1 VVSEL
6 SDILDEAEA
15 ERLIAERANL
25 QIQRDAVMDR
35 MDGVDGTLCGLQFQL
50 DAVAARIAEID
61 DALVTSGHTRLLYN
75 PENVAEVTHAC
86 PPDDGGGLMPCC
98 GLTPFEVPRT
108 DRMTLDPELV
118 TCHKEGCQS

>member
-1 VVSEL
+1 VSEL
-6 SDILDEAEA
+6 SDILDEAEV
-15 ERLIAERANL
+15 ERLIAEQANL
-25 QIQRDAVMDR
+25 IFQRNAV
-35 MDGVDGTLCGLQFQL
+35 Q
-50 DAVAARIAEID
+50 ARIDEISR
-61 DALVTSGHTRLLYN
+61 ALTASGEARLLYN

-118 TCHKEGCQS
+118 TCGKEGGQS